1 MAQKRR
7 PKRSRSKRTQTS
19 TSRLIFRIALTVLA
33 VIMLS
38 VVGYMVMTAK
48 DPVKP
53 AFARDAMI
61 LALSKVGIP
70 ATRTT
75 ALDTD
80 PDRPGLRAAARAE
93 QVDAIRKQLAH
104 YLQPYAV
111 RIHATEKGADVVISV
126 HSGGRIYRLEL
137 AGAARQPEPEEP
149 APVRGKETES
159 KPEEQTQPKLAG
171 QPRVAIIL
179 DDVGLGSMKSFRQAL
194 EIPYPLTF
202 AVIPFRRFTKECA
215 TMARGRGF
223 EMIVHMPMEP
233 YNYPQQDPGPGA
245 IFEKDSIEIIEQK
258 IQAAL
263 DSVMYGRGM
272 NNHMGS
278 KITALPF
285 TMRVILSKLKR
296 EGLFFVDS
304 RTTPDTVVIREATQL
319 GVPAISRNVFLDNS
333 RDPADIRTQLEEVIA
348 IAKEQGYVV
357 ALGHNYPETI
367 AVLEA
372 EMPRLDREVNFVFVR
387 ELVDEVGQPD

>member
-1 MAQKRR
+1 MTRKRR
-7 PKRSRSKRTQTS
+7 PRRSRNKRTQTS
-19 TSRLIFRIALTVLA
+19 TSRIIFRIALTILA
-33 VIMLS
+33 VTMLS
-38 VVGYMVMTAK
+38 VVGYMVFTAK
-48 DPVKP
+48 DPVP
-53 AFARDAMI
+53 PTFARDAMI
-61 LALSKVGIP
+61 LSLSKVGIP
-70 ATRTT
+70 ATETT
-75 ALDTD
+75 PIDKSSKE
-80 PDRPGLRAAARAE
+80 PGLKASARPD

-104 YLQPYAV
+104 YLEPYAV
-111 RIHATEKGADVVISV
+111 RIRAAEKGKDMVIAV
-126 HSGGRIYRLEL
+126 HSGGHVYRLIL
-137 AGAARQPEPEEP
+137 SGAAHKPEPKKPEEP
-149 APVRGKETES
+149 RYTENRTTPTQR
-159 KPEEQTQPKLAG
+159 PERKLTG

-179 DDVGLGSMKSFRQAL
+179 DDVGLGSMRSYKRAL
-194 EIPYPLTF
+194 EIPYPITF
-202 AVIPFRRFTKECA
+202 AIIPFRRYTRECA

-233 YNYPQQDPGPGA
+233 YDYPAQDPGPGA
-245 IFEKDSIEIIEQK
+245 VFEKDSAEKIEQK

-263 DSVMYGRGM
+263 DSVMYARGM

-304 RTTPDTVVIREATQL
+304 RTTPDTVVIKEAREL

-333 RDPADIRTQLEEVIA
+333 REPDDIRTQLKEVID
-348 IAKEQGYVV
+348 IARDHGYVV
-357 ALGHNYPETI
+357 AIGHNYPETV

>member
-1 MAQKRR
+1 MTRKRR
-7 PKRSRSKRTQTS
+7 PRRSSSKRTRTS
-19 TSRLIFRIALTVLA
+19 TSRIIFRIALTILA
-33 VIMLS
+33 VAMLS
-38 VVGYMVMTAK
+38 VVGYMIFTSK
-48 DPVKP
+48 DPVNP
-53 AFARDAMI
+53 TFARDAMI
-61 LALSKVGIP
+61 LSLSKVGIP
-70 ATRTT
+70 ATETT
-75 ALDTD
+75 PFDEDTEE
-80 PDRPGLRAAARAE
+80 PGLKAPAQPD

-104 YLQPYAV
+104 YLKPYAV
-111 RIHATEKGADVVISV
+111 RIRSAEKGKDIVIAV
-126 HSGGRIYRLEL
+126 HSGGHTYRLIL
-137 AGAARQPEPEEP
+137 VGAARKAKAPQP
-149 APVRGKETES
+149 VTQHYTES
-159 KPEEQTQPKLAG
+159 RAEPSEKPKRKLTG

-179 DDVGLGSMKSFRQAL
+179 DDVGLGSMRSFKRAL
-194 EIPYPLTF
+194 EIPYPITF
-202 AVIPFRRFTKECA
+202 AVIPFRRYTRECA
-215 TMARGRGF
+215 SMARGRGF

-233 YNYPQQDPGPGA
+233 YDYPHQDPGPGA
-245 IFEKDSIEIIEQK
+245 VFEKDSAEKVEQK

-263 DSVMYGRGM
+263 DSVMYARGM

-304 RTTPDTVVIREATQL
+304 RTTPDTVVIQEANEL

-333 RDPADIRTQLEEVIA
+333 REPDDIRTQLKEVID
-348 IAKEQGYVV
+348 IAREHGYVV
-357 ALGHNYPETI
+357 AIGHNYPETV